1 MFHASYNDS
10 KQKLTR
16 VRLEFMTHVLHM
28 VIRLLQLG
36 IPGIPDLKHPNLMIL
51 NTDLYIEDIIF
62 FYPFMTVKRP
72 VLIGTGKAACSNGR
86 LIYVYRFRCQK
97 IKKLLYS

>member
-1 MFHASYNDS
+1 
-10 KQKLTR
+10 
-16 VRLEFMTHVLHM
+16 
-28 VIRLLQLG
+28 
-36 IPGIPDLKHPNLMIL
+36 MIL

-97 IKKLLYS
+97 NKKAAIFINHHKSTNYPPVK

>member
-1 MFHASYNDS
+1 MFYASYDDS

-36 IPGIPDLKHPNLMIL
+36 NPIQPAANL
-51 NTDLYIEDIIF
+51 F
-62 FYPFMTVKRP
+62 
-72 VLIGTGKAACSNGR
+72 
-86 LIYVYRFRCQK
+86 
-97 IKKLLYS
+97 KKEASE